1 MGYDSIVNGAIGRR
15 LRSRREAAGLT
26 RERLAEY
33 ADISVQFLADIETG
47 RKGMTVQ
54 TLRKLA
60 LALHCSCDDLIF
72 GEDARREGSIP
83 PALALQ
89 LSSLTQDQASLASDI
104 LALVKKALPHNE
116 QPPTLQKSR

>member
-1 MGYDSIVNGAIGRR
+1 MAFDSTVNREIGLR
-15 LRSRREAAGLT
+15 LRGMREQRPLT

-60 LALHCSCDDLIF
+60 LALHCTADDIVF
-72 GEDARREGSIP
+72 GPPPEAEAGASLP
-83 PALALQ
+83 PAFQ
-89 LSSLTQDQASLASDI
+89 DLTPAQASLATDI
-104 LALVKKALPHNE
+104 LALVRKALPPE
-116 QPPTLQKSR
+116 PPARP

>member
-1 MGYDSIVNGAIGRR
+1 MAFDSVINREIGLR
-15 LRSRREAAGLT
+15 LRGLREQQNLT

-60 LALHCSCDDLIF
+60 IALHCNADAIVFGTKEAEKDAAKSLQALFLSLNQKQLDL
-72 GEDARREGSIP
+72 A
-83 PALALQ
+83 A
-89 LSSLTQDQASLASDI
+89 DI
-104 LALVKKALPHNE
+104 LMLVLKALPPE
-116 QPPTLQKSR
+116 TEEKK

>member
-1 MGYDSIVNGAIGRR
+1 MAFDSVVNREIGLR
-15 LRSRREAAGLT
+15 LRSLREEKSLT

-60 LALHCSCDDLIF
+60 ISLHCTADEIVF
-72 GEDARREGSIP
+72 GHTTKPETDTVTLP
-83 PALALQ
+83 HNFLTLTPA
-89 LSSLTQDQASLASDI
+89 QASLAGDI
-104 LALVKKALPHNE
+104 LALVLKALPSD
-116 QPPTLQKSR
+116 PPAEN

>member
-1 MGYDSIVNGAIGRR
+1 MAFDSTVNREVGLRLRR
-15 LRSRREAAGLT
+15 LREQQALT

-60 LALHCSCDDLIF
+60 TALHCSADDIVF
-72 GEDARREGSIP
+72 GP
-83 PALALQ
+83 PAQAEGEAALPPSFQ
-89 LSSLTQDQASLASDI
+89 GLTPAQASLAADI
-104 LALVKKALPHNE
+104 LALVRKALPRD
-116 QPPTLQKSR
+116 QR

>member
-1 MGYDSIVNGAIGRR
+1 MAFDAQTNQEIGLRLRR
-15 LRSRREAAGLT
+15 LREARDLT

-60 LALHCSCDDLIF
+60 LALHCSADAIVF
-72 GEDARREGSIP
+72 GEPEEKDGKKVLLTLFATLDEKQRE
-83 PALALQ
+83 
-89 LSSLTQDQASLASDI
+89 LTAEVL
-104 LALVKKALPHNE
+104 LRMLKALPGE
-116 QPPTLQKSR
+116 EARD

>member
-1 MGYDSIVNGAIGRR
+1 MAFDSVVNREIGLR
-15 LRSRREAAGLT
+15 LRSLREEKSLT

-60 LALHCSCDDLIF
+60 TSLHCSTDEIVF
-72 GEDARREGSIP
+72 GSTAKPEKNTVTLPQGFLTLT
-83 PALALQ
+83 PA
-89 LSSLTQDQASLASDI
+89 QASLAADI
-104 LALVKKALPHNE
+104 LALVLKALP
-116 QPPTLQKSR
+116 PDSPTEG

>member
-1 MGYDSIVNGAIGRR
+1 MAFDAETNREIGLR
-15 LRSRREAAGLT
+15 LRGCREQHALT

-60 LALHCSCDDLIF
+60 LALHCSTDELVF
-72 GEDARREGSIP
+72 GAQGTEQPVNAALRSQLQMLT
-83 PALALQ
+83 PA
-89 LSSLTQDQASLASDI
+89 QASLAADI
-104 LALVKKALPHNE
+104 LALVRRALPSE
-116 QPPTLQKSR
+116 DPQ

>member
-1 MGYDSIVNGAIGRR
+1 MASDSQLNREIGLR
-15 LRSRREAAGLT
+15 LRSRREQKSLT

-60 LALHCSCDDLIF
+60 VALHLSLIH
-72 GEDARREGSIP
+72 I
-83 PALALQ
+83 
-89 LSSLTQDQASLASDI
+89 
-104 LALVKKALPHNE
+104 
-116 QPPTLQKSR
+116 

>member
-1 MGYDSIVNGAIGRR
+1 MGFDSVVNGEIGRR

-72 GEDARREGSIP
+72 GDDPKAASPIAS
-83 PALALQ
+83 ALAIQ
-89 LSSLTQDQASLASDI
+89 LSSLTEDQASLASDI
-104 LALVKKALPHNE
+104 LALVKKALPHND
-116 QPPTLQKSR
+116 PPSGT

>member
-1 MGYDSIVNGAIGRR
+1 MAFDSVVNREIGLR
-15 LRSRREAAGLT
+15 LRSLREQNSLT

-60 LALHCSCDDLIF
+60 TALHCSADAIVF
-72 GEDARREGSIP
+72 GADKDAEEKGALP
-83 PALALQ
+83 PAFL
-89 LSSLTQDQASLASDI
+89 SLTPAQASLANDI
-104 LALVKKALPHNE
+104 LALVLKVLPPE
-116 QPPTLQKSR
+116 SPAGE

>member
-1 MGYDSIVNGAIGRR
+1 MACDTNLNREVGLR
-15 LRSRREAAGLT
+15 LRALREQQMLT

-60 LALHCSCDDLIF
+60 VSLHCSADDIVF
-72 GEDARREGSIP
+72 GPQEWPAGAGTAP
-83 PALALQ
+83 PGLAQLTPRQAAVLHDMALLMA
-89 LSSLTQDQASLASDI
+89 
-104 LALVKKALPHNE
+104 KWFPHE
-116 QPPTLQKSR
+116 WAGETHSEEAYV

>member
-1 MGYDSIVNGAIGRR
+1 MGFDVAVNSAIGKR
-15 LRSRREAAGLT
+15 LRSRREAEGLT
-26 RERLAEY
+26 QERLAEY

-72 GEDARREGSIP
+72 GADAQRDASIP
-83 PALALQ
+83 QSLIVQ

-116 QPPTLQKSR
+116 PAPKVKQYV

>member
-1 MGYDSIVNGAIGRR
+1 MAFDLQVNREIGLR
-15 LRSRREAAGLT
+15 LRRRREQNSLT

-60 LALHCSCDDLIF
+60 IALNCSSDDIVFGPTEFQSGSQTKLPPIF
-72 GEDARREGSIP
+72 LTIT
-83 PALALQ
+83 PA
-89 LSSLTQDQASLASDI
+89 QASLAADI
-104 LALVKKALPHNE
+104 MELVFKALPSSKE
-116 QPPTLQKSR
+116 PESPQK

>member
-1 MGYDSIVNGAIGRR
+1 MAFDSKINREIGLR
-15 LRSRREAAGLT
+15 LRALRERQKLT

-60 LALHCSCDDLIF
+60 IALHCNSDAIVF
-72 GEDARREGSIP
+72 GGKAEEKEAGKS
-83 PALALQ
+83 LLMLFLSLNQKQ
-89 LSSLTQDQASLASDI
+89 LDLASDI
-104 LALVKKALPHNE
+104 LMLVLKALPPE
-116 QPPTLQKSR
+116 QEEKK

>member
-1 MGYDSIVNGAIGRR
+1 MAFDSAVNREIGLR
-15 LRSRREAAGLT
+15 LRSLREEKSLT

-60 LALHCSCDDLIF
+60 TSLHCSTDAIVF
-72 GEDARREGSIP
+72 GGAVKSENH
-83 PALALQ
+83 
-89 LSSLTQDQASLASDI
+89 TASLAHTLLSLTPAQANLAADI
-104 LALVKKALPHNE
+104 LALVLKALPPE
-116 QPPTLQKSR
+116 TSADS